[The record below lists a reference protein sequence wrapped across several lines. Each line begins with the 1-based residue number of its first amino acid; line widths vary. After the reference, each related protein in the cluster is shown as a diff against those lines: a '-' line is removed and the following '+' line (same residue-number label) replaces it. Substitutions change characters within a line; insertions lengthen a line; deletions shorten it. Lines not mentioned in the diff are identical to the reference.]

1 MTFFS
6 RFSCNKVSLLA
17 YFLLL
22 MQFSFAQSD
31 FSAVDSKIA
40 QYQKQLGNDIV
51 VLVSKDNKVI
61 YQKAI
66 GKEFTPVTPVDIDAS
81 SQWLTAALVM
91 TFVQEGKLN
100 LDDPV
105 SKYLPIFAKYMKS
118 YVTIRQCLNHTTG
131 IAGEKALIRRVK
143 SFTNLEEEVNEI
155 ASKKEIEAQPGAAF
169 VYNNQNLNIAGRVL
183 EVISRKSFER
193 LMTDRILRPLGMKN
207 TAFNNE
213 KAVNP
218 SLGAVST
225 ATDYLHF
232 LQMLLNK
239 GTYAGKQILTEASV
253 QEMLSPSI
261 NASVIKYSPKL
272 TEGFLYARGCWIQ
285 ASDSDEKPATF
296 CSPSLTGTWPVID
309 LQNNYACIIL
319 AKRANMDIKKEVYQE
334 IKTAIDNAIAAK

>member
-1 MTFFS
+1 MTSFY

-17 YFLLL
+17 AFLLL
-22 MQFSFAQSD
+22 MQFSYAQTD
-31 FSAVDSKIA
+31 FSGVDSKIT
-40 QYQKQLGNDIV
+40 QYQKQLGSDIV
-51 VLVSKDNKVI
+51 VLVSKDNKVV
-61 YQKAI
+61 YQKAM
-66 GKEFTPVTPVDIDAS
+66 GKEFTAATPVDIDAS

-131 IAGEKALIRRVK
+131 IAGDKTLLRRVK
-143 SFTNLEEEVNEI
+143 GFTNLEEEVNEI
-155 ASKKEIEAQPGAAF
+155 ASGKEIEAQPGTEF
-169 VYNNQNLNIAGRVL
+169 VYNHQNLNIAGRVL
-183 EVISRKSFER
+183 EVISKKPFER

-239 GTYAGKQILTEASV
+239 GTYAGKQILTEAAV

-272 TEGFLYARGCWIQ
+272 TEGFLYARGSWIQ
-285 ASDSDEKPATF
+285 PSGTDEKSTAF
-296 CSPSLTGTWPVID
+296 CSPSLTGSWPVID
-309 LQNNYACIIL
+309 LSGNYACIII
-319 AKRANMDIKKEVYQE
+319 AKRASADIKKEVYQE
-334 IKTAIDNAIAAK
+334 IKTAIDNAIAAQ